1 MRIDYGGQLGKLML
15 VVVMVIDETTMRMF
29 VVGWLCGCSRWMLV
43 LMGESEF
50 VTLYKIFSP
59 YHDMKICSS
68 MMNKYFWLI
77 RKLFIMMKF
86 PVLPK

>member
-1 MRIDYGGQLGKLML
+1 M
-15 VVVMVIDETTMRMF
+15 
-29 VVGWLCGCSRWMLV
+29 

-77 RKLFIMMKF
+77 RKLFILMKF